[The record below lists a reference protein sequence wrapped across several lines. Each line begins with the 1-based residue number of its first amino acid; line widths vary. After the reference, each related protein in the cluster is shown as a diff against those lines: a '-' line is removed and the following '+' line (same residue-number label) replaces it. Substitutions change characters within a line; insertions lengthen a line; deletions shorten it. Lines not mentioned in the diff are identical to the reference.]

1 MRRITSI
8 VACLGLAATAAM
20 ASTTTPAP
28 SSIEL
33 AADAPAAK
41 AKIGEKAPAFK
52 MKDLDGKEH
61 SLADFKGKTVV
72 LEWFCPTCPYSGAKS
87 RNSVHS
93 TGQVKKL
100 MDDMKK
106 VDENVV
112 YLLVDSSTA
121 KMRMSPAELV
131 KKDKEVVKQ
140 LDIKAP
146 VLIDADTKVAAA
158 YGAKTTP
165 HCYVIDGE
173 GVLRYMGA
181 FSDRAET
188 NYVLKAV
195 TAIKNGSTVS
205 PAEMRPWGCGVKIR
219 K

>member
-1 MRRITSI
+1 MRRTTALFASLTL
-8 VACLGLAATAAM
+8 CLGTGALFGAASAP
-20 ASTTTPAP
+20 TPV
-28 SSIEL
+28 
-33 AADAPAAK
+33 ADSAPAAK
-41 AKIGEKAPAFK
+41 IGEAAPAFTL
-52 MKDLDGKEH
+52 KDLAGKEH
-61 SLADFKGKTVV
+61 SLKDFKGKIVV
-72 LEWFCPTCPYSGAKS
+72 LEWFCPGCPWSGRTS
-87 RNSVHS
+87 PRSVHS

>member
-61 SLADFKGKTVV
+61 ALADFKGKIVV
-72 LEWFCPTCPYSGAKS
+72 LEWFCPTCPYSGGKS

-93 TGQVKKL
+93 TGQVQKL

-205 PAEMRPWGCGVKIR
+205 PTEMRPWGCGVKIR

>member
-8 VACLGLAATAAM
+8 VACIGLAATAAM

>member
-1 MRRITSI
+1 MRRITSL
-8 VACLGLAATAAM
+8 VACLGLAATAAV

-28 SSIEL
+28 T
-33 AADAPAAK
+33 AAVEAASAPK

-52 MKDLDGKEH
+52 LKDLNGKEH
-61 SLADFKGKTVV
+61 SLSDFKGKTVV
-72 LEWFCPTCPYSGAKS
+72 LEWFCPTCPYSGGKS
-87 RNSVHS
+87 GRSIHS

-100 MDDMKK
+100 MANMKK
-106 VDENVV
+106 ADENAV
-112 YLLVDSSTA
+112 YLLIDSSTA
-121 KMRMSPAELV
+121 KMRMTPEQLI

-140 LDIKAP
+140 LGITAP
-146 VLIDADTKVAAA
+146 ILIDTDTKVAAA
-158 YGAKTTP
+158 YGARTTP

-181 FSDRAET
+181 FSDQAET

-205 PAEMRPWGCGVKIR
+205 PTEQRPWGCGVKV
-219 K
+219 KK

>member
-1 MRRITSI
+1 MRRITSFI
-8 VACLGLAATAAM
+8 AGASLALTAAI
-20 ASTTTPAP
+20 AT
-28 SSIEL
+28 SSI
-33 AADAPAAK
+33 AVPSNPSAVVAPA
-41 AKIGEKAPAFK
+41 AKIGEKAPAFTL
-52 MKDLDGKEH
+52 KDLDGKEH

-181 FSDRAET
+181 FSDQAET

>member
-41 AKIGEKAPAFK
+41 ATIGEKAPAFK

>member
-33 AADAPAAK
+33 VADAPAAK

-205 PAEMRPWGCGVKIR
+205 PTEMRPWGCGVKIR

>member
-1 MRRITSI
+1 MRRITSL
-8 VACLGLAATAAM
+8 VACLGLAATAAV

-28 SSIEL
+28 T
-33 AADAPAAK
+33 AAVEAASAPK

-52 MKDLDGKEH
+52 LKDLNGKEH
-61 SLADFKGKTVV
+61 SLSDFKGKTVV
-72 LEWFCPTCPYSGAKS
+72 LEWFCPTCPYSGGKS
-87 RNSVHS
+87 GRSIHS

-100 MDDMKK
+100 MANMKK
-106 VDENVV
+106 ADENAV
-112 YLLVDSSTA
+112 YLLIDSSTA
-121 KMRMSPAELV
+121 KMRMTPEQLI

-140 LDIKAP
+140 LGITAP
-146 VLIDADTKVAAA
+146 ILIDTDTKVAAA

-181 FSDRAET
+181 FSDQAET

-195 TAIKNGSTVS
+195 TSIKNGSTVS
-205 PAEMRPWGCGVKIR
+205 PTEQRPWGCGVKV
-219 K
+219 KK

>member
-1 MRRITSI
+1 MRRITSL
-8 VACLGLAATAAM
+8 VACLGLAATAAV

-28 SSIEL
+28 T
-33 AADAPAAK
+33 AAVEAASAPK

-52 MKDLDGKEH
+52 LKDLNGKEH
-61 SLADFKGKTVV
+61 SLSDFKGKTVV
-72 LEWFCPTCPYSGAKS
+72 LEWFCPTCPFSGGKS
-87 RNSVHS
+87 GRSIHS

-100 MDDMKK
+100 MANMKK
-106 VDENVV
+106 ADENAV
-112 YLLVDSSTA
+112 YLLIDSSTA
-121 KMRMSPAELV
+121 KMRMTPEQLI

-140 LDIKAP
+140 LGITAP
-146 VLIDADTKVAAA
+146 ILIDTDTKVAAA
-158 YGAKTTP
+158 YGARTTP

-181 FSDRAET
+181 FSDQAET

-205 PAEMRPWGCGVKIR
+205 PTEQRPWGCGVKV
-219 K
+219 KK

>member
-1 MRRITSI
+1 MRRITSL
-8 VACLGLAATAAM
+8 VACLGLAATAAV
-20 ASTTTPAP
+20 ASTTTSAP
-28 SSIEL
+28 TATVE
-33 AADAPAAK
+33 AATAAK

-52 MKDLDGKEH
+52 LKDLDGKEH
-61 SLADFKGKTVV
+61 SLSDFKGKTVV
-72 LEWFCPTCPYSGAKS
+72 LEWFCPTCPYSGGKS
-87 RNSVHS
+87 GRSIHS

-100 MDDMKK
+100 MANMKK
-106 VDENVV
+106 ADENAV
-112 YLLVDSSTA
+112 YLLIDSSTA
-121 KMRMSPAELV
+121 KMRMTPEQLI

-140 LDIKAP
+140 LGITAP
-146 VLIDADTKVAAA
+146 ILIDTDTKVAAA

-181 FSDRAET
+181 FSDQAET

-205 PAEMRPWGCGVKIR
+205 PTEQRPWGCGVKV
-219 K
+219 KK

>member
-1 MRRITSI
+1 MRRITSL
-8 VACLGLAATAAM
+8 VACLGLAATAAV

-28 SSIEL
+28 T
-33 AADAPAAK
+33 AAVEAASAPK

-52 MKDLDGKEH
+52 LKDLNGKEH
-61 SLADFKGKTVV
+61 SLSDFKGKTVV
-72 LEWFCPTCPYSGAKS
+72 LEWFCPTCPYSGGKS
-87 RNSVHS
+87 GRSIHS

-100 MDDMKK
+100 MANMKK
-106 VDENVV
+106 ADENAV
-112 YLLVDSSTA
+112 YLLIDSSTA
-121 KMRMSPAELV
+121 KMRMTPEQLI

-140 LDIKAP
+140 LGITAP
-146 VLIDADTKVAAA
+146 ILIDTDTKVAAA
-158 YGAKTTP
+158 YGARTTP

-181 FSDRAET
+181 FSDQAET

-205 PAEMRPWGCGVKIR
+205 PTEQRPWGCGVKI
-219 K
+219 KK

>member
-33 AADAPAAK
+33 AADAPVAK

>member
-1 MRRITSI
+1 MRRITSL
-8 VACLGLAATAAM
+8 VAAACLTAFAGAA
-20 ASTTTPAP
+20 TTTPAP
-28 SSIEL
+28 SAIVIV
-33 AADAPAAK
+33 ADAPAVK

-52 MKDLDGKEH
+52 LKDLDGKEH

-205 PAEMRPWGCGVKIR
+205 PTEMRPWGCGVKIR

>member
-72 LEWFCPTCPYSGAKS
+72 LEWFCPTCPFSGAKS

>member
-1 MRRITSI
+1 MRRITSL
-8 VACLGLAATAAM
+8 VACLGLAATAAV

-28 SSIEL
+28 T
-33 AADAPAAK
+33 AAVEAASAPM

-52 MKDLDGKEH
+52 LKDLNGKEH
-61 SLADFKGKTVV
+61 SLSDFKGKTVV
-72 LEWFCPTCPYSGAKS
+72 LEWFCPTCPFSGGKS
-87 RNSVHS
+87 GRSIHS

-100 MDDMKK
+100 MANMKK
-106 VDENVV
+106 ADENAV
-112 YLLVDSSTA
+112 YLLIDSSTT
-121 KMRMSPAELV
+121 KMRMTPEQLI

-140 LDIKAP
+140 LDITAP
-146 VLIDADTKVAAA
+146 ILIDTDTKVAAA

-181 FSDRAET
+181 FSDQAET
-188 NYVLKAV
+188 NYVLNAV

-205 PAEMRPWGCGVKIR
+205 PTEKRPWGCGVKI
-219 K
+219 KK

>member
-1 MRRITSI
+1 MRRITSL
-8 VACLGLAATAAM
+8 VACLGLAATAAV
-20 ASTTTPAP
+20 ASTTTSAP
-28 SSIEL
+28 TATVE
-33 AADAPAAK
+33 AATAAK

-52 MKDLDGKEH
+52 LKDLDGKEH
-61 SLADFKGKTVV
+61 SLSDFKGKTVV
-72 LEWFCPTCPYSGAKS
+72 LEWFCPTCPFSGGKS
-87 RNSVHS
+87 GRSVHS

-106 VDENVV
+106 VDENAV
-112 YLLVDSSTA
+112 YLLIDSSTA
-121 KMRMSPAELV
+121 KMRMTPEQLV

-140 LDIKAP
+140 LGITAP
-146 VLIDADTKVAAA
+146 ILIDADTKVAAA
-158 YGAKTTP
+158 YGARTTP

-181 FSDRAET
+181 FSDQAET
-188 NYVLKAV
+188 NYVLGAV

-205 PAEMRPWGCGVKIR
+205 PTEMRPWGCGVKIR

>member
-1 MRRITSI
+1 MRRITSL
-8 VACLGLAATAAM
+8 VACLGLAATAAV

-28 SSIEL
+28 
-33 AADAPAAK
+33 AAAVEAASAPM

-52 MKDLDGKEH
+52 LKDLNGKEH
-61 SLADFKGKTVV
+61 SLSDFKGKTVV
-72 LEWFCPTCPYSGAKS
+72 LEWFCPTCPFSGGKS
-87 RNSVHS
+87 GRSIHS

-100 MDDMKK
+100 MADMKK
-106 VDENVV
+106 ADENAV
-112 YLLVDSSTA
+112 YLLIDSSTA
-121 KMRMSPAELV
+121 KMRMTPEQLIE
-131 KKDKEVVKQ
+131 KDKEVVKQ
-140 LDIKAP
+140 LDITAP
-146 VLIDADTKVAAA
+146 ILIDTDTKVAAA

-165 HCYVIDGE
+165 HCYVIDGD

-205 PAEMRPWGCGVKIR
+205 PTEQRPWGCGVKI
-219 K
+219 KK

>member
-1 MRRITSI
+1 MECSPF
-8 VACLGLAATAAM
+8 ATAAV

-28 SSIEL
+28 T
-33 AADAPAAK
+33 AAVEAASAPK

-52 MKDLDGKEH
+52 LKDLNGKEH
-61 SLADFKGKTVV
+61 SLSDFKGKTVV
-72 LEWFCPTCPYSGAKS
+72 LEWFCPTCPYSGGKS
-87 RNSVHS
+87 GRSIHS

-100 MDDMKK
+100 MANMKK
-106 VDENVV
+106 ADENAV
-112 YLLVDSSTA
+112 YLLIDSSTA
-121 KMRMSPAELV
+121 KMRMTPEQLI

-140 LDIKAP
+140 LGITAP
-146 VLIDADTKVAAA
+146 ILIDTDTKVAAA
-158 YGAKTTP
+158 YGARTTP

-181 FSDRAET
+181 FSDQAET

-205 PAEMRPWGCGVKIR
+205 PTEQRPWGCGVKV
-219 K
+219 KK